1 MKIMKINKS
10 NIYDTFRCPSQ
21 GKKETL
27 NDILK
32 GTKIVLSNEKGF
44 KNYMTNYSMFTTKKS
59 FKFPDKN
66 DYPLF
71 KVNSSF
77 LLPIKK
83 VKNTSQEDMLF
94 KKRLKLKRKITLS
107 KEFFLNNNTNYT
119 NTYREKFNKRYYQL
133 LSLKNEEK
141 QLKKMQKNHND
152 AKAKRYNTLFL
163 DFFDKWYKKNNAP
176 ISNFSERKNKKHFLN
191 ENRKEKKEENN
202 ANDDNFFNFN
212 VKERYSGLYYN
223 ENEIFNTNYDKFILE
238 RINYIKK
245 NKIKNYQLK
254 IESSFYDLN
263 QKLIKLKLE
272 SIKIK
277 FYPQNKNENNIKDKF
292 NIYLP
297 LSFVFLFYI
306 NDINFIERI
315 LMNILYFE
323 KDFNMINFNDDNL
336 YELLNNPIKK
346 AQIIEE
352 EDNNDNENIFSK
364 TKRVKKNFT
373 QNFNNIKD
381 MIFKKETY
389 DKKSL
394 IKNSTKTFPQIIK
407 VRNNNEQKIK
417 LIHSCYNYK
426 QRYEDIYPEDKF
438 DKEIDNIV
446 KYSNSSINNYFNQY
460 YFIWETPDISYK
472 IKIEMPKI
480 FFSYED
486 FDYNIVSYCDKNLF
500 LYLYKN
506 NFINWDFYILN
517 YIFSIKSFRK
527 ILLAFLSFSKEYSLI
542 SNSIINKKQIKN
554 LKSSSIL
561 NNLEYL
567 LNNRKDKEEI
577 NNKNIF
583 LTDKKIYNQMNENN
597 ESYSFLYTDANF
609 KNYIINFHSYHIKIE
624 YRLLNPRLKWEFC
637 LNFKQMRQLNEIS
650 KYVSLNSFLPKIV
663 KTNFEYGSLDI
674 DFSILDENFNVR
686 ILQKDKDVN
695 PNTETINVPNNEM
708 EIEINKPCKKKKKI
722 FDDIKTLT
730 KQELDYSFLQNIN
743 ELKIDT
749 WSKKLLD
756 VLEMKKEFQELKVKD
771 SPRIKSYRNKFTLQ
785 DITKL
790 KRNSKQKLTYFA
802 NKTYKIDNYMP
813 DLLKKIKSHE
823 N

>member
-21 GKKETL
+21 GKKETM

-44 KNYMTNYSMFTTKKS
+44 KNYMNNYSMFTTKQS
-59 FKFPDKN
+59 FKFPDIN

-83 VKNTSQEDMLF
+83 VKNTNNEDKF
-94 KKRLKLKRKITLS
+94 YKKRLKLKKKITLS
-107 KEFFLNNNTNYT
+107 KEFFLNKNTNYV
-119 NTYREKFNKRYYQL
+119 NTYREKFSKRFYQL
-133 LSLKNEEK
+133 LSLKNEEEN
-141 QLKKMQKNHND
+141 LKKMRKKKND
-152 AKAKRYNTLFL
+152 VKVKRYNTLFL
-163 DFFDKWYKKNNAP
+163 DFFDKWYKRNNIP
-176 ISNFSERKNKKHFLN
+176 NLYMSERKNKKDLFN
-191 ENRKEKKEENN
+191 ENSKEKKEENN
-202 ANDDNFFNFN
+202 ENDDYFINFN
-212 VKERYSGLYYN
+212 IKERYYGLYYN

-245 NKIKNYQLK
+245 NKIKNYQLN

-277 FYPQNKNENNIKDKF
+277 FYPQNKNGNNIKDKF
-292 NIYLP
+292 NINLP

-306 NDINFIERI
+306 NDINFIERM

-323 KDFNMINFNDDNL
+323 KDFNKINFNDDNL

-352 EDNNDNENIFSK
+352 EDNDDNENFFSK
-364 TKRVKKNFT
+364 TKKIKKNFT
-373 QNFNNIKD
+373 QNFNNLKETLI
-381 MIFKKETY
+381 KKETY

-394 IKNSTKTFPQIIK
+394 LKNLTKSLPFPVK
-407 VRNNNEQKIK
+407 FRNNNEQKIK
-417 LIHSCYNYK
+417 IIHSCCTYRQK
-426 QRYEDIYPEDKF
+426 YEEIYSEDKF
-438 DKEIDNIV
+438 DKEIDDIV
-446 KYSNSSINNYFNQY
+446 KYGNSSISNYFNQY
-460 YFIWETPDISYK
+460 YFIWETPNISYK

-486 FDYNIVSYCDKNLF
+486 IDYNIVSYCDKNLF

-527 ILLAFLSFSKEYSLI
+527 ILLRFLSFSKEYSLI
-542 SNSIINKKQIKN
+542 SNSIVSKKQIKN

-567 LNNRKDKEEI
+567 INDKKDKEEI

-597 ESYSFLYTDANF
+597 ESYSFFYTDSNF

-624 YRLLNPRLKWEFC
+624 YRLLNPKLKWEFC

-663 KTNFEYGSLDI
+663 KTNFEYGRLDI
-674 DFSILDENFNVR
+674 DFSILDENFNVK
-686 ILQKDKDVN
+686 ILEKEKETN
-695 PNTETINVPNNEM
+695 SNNETINTTNNEM
-708 EIEINKPCKKKKKI
+708 EIEINKPCIEIEKI

-743 ELKIDT
+743 GLKIDT

-756 VLEMKKEFQELKVKD
+756 VMEMKKENDELKVKD
-771 SPRIKSYRNKFTLQ
+771 SPRIKSYKSKFTLQ
-785 DITKL
+785 DITKM
-790 KRNSKQKLTYFA
+790 KRNSKQKLTYFS
-802 NKTYKIDNYMP
+802 NKTYRIDNYMP
-813 DLLKKIKSHE
+813 DLLKKIKSHDT
-823 N
+823 

>member
-176 ISNFSERKNKKHFLN
+176 ISNFSERKNKKYLLN

-417 LIHSCYNYK
+417 LIHSCCTYK

-663 KTNFEYGSLDI
+663 KTNFEFGSLDI

-708 EIEINKPCKKKKKI
+708 EIEINKPCIEIEKI

-813 DLLKKIKSHE
+813 DLFKKIKSHE